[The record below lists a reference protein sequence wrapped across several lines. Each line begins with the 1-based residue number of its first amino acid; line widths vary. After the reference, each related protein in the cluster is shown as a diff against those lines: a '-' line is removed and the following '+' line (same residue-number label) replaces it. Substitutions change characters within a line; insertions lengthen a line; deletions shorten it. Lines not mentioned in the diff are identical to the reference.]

1 MTAHTNHFGEVSAFL
16 VKYYNGENNMSSCNS
31 PAPTITCKD
40 RMGLVTV
47 YGQDYQIVDIGLRML
62 TPRELFD
69 AQGFP
74 DDYII
79 DVDADGKPYP
89 KSEQVARCGNAV
101 CPPIPAALVRANLP
115 ELCNETEAA

>member
-1 MTAHTNHFGEVSAFL
+1 MTV
-16 VKYYNGENNMSSCNS
+16 
-31 PAPTITCKD
+31 
-40 RMGLVTV
+40 R
-47 YGQDYQIVDIGLRML
+47 GQDYAIVDIGLRML

-79 DVDADGKPYP
+79 DVDAGGKPYP
-89 KSEQVARCGNAV
+89 KSEQVARCGNSV

-115 ELCNETEAA
+115 EMCGRAAS